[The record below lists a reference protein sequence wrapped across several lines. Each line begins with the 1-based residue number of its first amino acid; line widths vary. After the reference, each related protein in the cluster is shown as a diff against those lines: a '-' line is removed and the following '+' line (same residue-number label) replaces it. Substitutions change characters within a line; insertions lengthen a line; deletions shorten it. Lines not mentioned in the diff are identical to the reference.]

1 MRNSKFKVKSEKL
14 KVDGFGLI
22 ETLIACGIV
31 AMMGAAS
38 VGLSNSIIK
47 NNRLGYQKIIA
58 TNLASEAI
66 EIAHWIRDKNTS
78 DGLDTTDWLS
88 SGNPINL
95 NLNSCTAADPCG
107 INPVERS
114 ALATASAGFYYT
126 QSPDTITVDNI
137 DYVREIAVNYADNGN
152 ELKIT
157 AKVSVNNNSLAEVS
171 SVLTN
176 WK

>member
-1 MRNSKFKVKSEKL
+1 MQHDKLKVKSEKL
-14 KVDGFGLI
+14 KVRRGFGLI
-22 ETLIACGIV
+22 ETLIASGIV
-31 AMMGAAS
+31 AMLGAAS

-66 EIAHWIRDKNTS
+66 EVSHWIRDRNTS
-78 DGLDTTDWLS
+78 DDLNTTNWLS
-88 SGNPINL
+88 SRNIVNFDL
-95 NLNSCTAADPCG
+95 NNCTAISPCG
-107 INPVERS
+107 INPVDRS
-114 ALATASAGFYYT
+114 ELVTQNAGFYYT
-126 QSPDTITVDNI
+126 QTPDSITVDHVKY
-137 DYVREIAVNYADNGN
+137 DREIETNYADN

-157 AKVSVNNNSLAEVS
+157 VRVKGNNILLAEIS